1 LFETA
6 QSYFYPTIRIVQPFN
21 LSQPKE
27 DITKHC
33 YQMPHKTAA
42 RYYSKDLVAIRSP
55 KALVLGIPI
64 YEIEQLNTILT
75 GIANNM
81 HEQHLADRQ

>member
-1 LFETA
+1 MFETA
-6 QSYFYPTIRIVQPFN
+6 QSFSYPTIRRVQPFN

-27 DITKHC
+27 DITRHC

-42 RYYSKDLVAIRSP
+42 RYYPKDLVAIRSP
-55 KALVLGIPI
+55 KALILGIPI
-64 YEIEQLNTILT
+64 YEIERLNAILAS
-75 GIANNM
+75 IANNM